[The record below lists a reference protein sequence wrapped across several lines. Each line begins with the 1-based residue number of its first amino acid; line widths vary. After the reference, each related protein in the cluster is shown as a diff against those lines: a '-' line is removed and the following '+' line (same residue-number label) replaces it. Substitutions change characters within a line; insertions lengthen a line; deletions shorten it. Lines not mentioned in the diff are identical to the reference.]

1 MPSFNFFK
9 RKGKDVS
16 KLNNKQ
22 NDIQADKPVP
32 SSQNL
37 GDRLTIEEAKNLL
50 NRIEN
55 GLTRSLLMGLE
66 KTFQDTNLIFQ
77 HINATAED
85 LENEEI
91 EVEEEKLAP
100 LVKNTNNTIVRALK
114 RESSNIL
121 TIPKT
126 FEEFVKF
133 KESLDTSINRFGEVT
148 SSHSRIVNTFMKKH
162 ANSLRGD
169 LKKISDI
176 SEKFSDEFEEL
187 SMEKKVVEEC
197 RSNLSVLEA
206 NLDEKEK
213 SAKALEKIDSECI
226 KMEEEIKRKENEINN
241 LKGSSDYSKA
251 LKYLQEKEQIDK
263 EKKILI
269 EKLNRI
275 SSHLSKAANKYSY
288 GLTKTTIE
296 KIDTIVNK
304 PSEIAY
310 KSDISDYLSLVK
322 EMKESVMSNKIILKD
337 SNKTIQYFDMLT
349 SELPNF
355 KSEILKLDLKI
366 DKLKD
371 KDKVTI
377 IDKLDENQ
385 EERKRE
391 VEHRMT
397 ENQRKEEILK
407 NNLKIKEQI
416 KTTLSNIEEQLHRL
430 STKKY
435 KIIVNIDE

>member
-37 GDRLTIEEAKNLL
+37 GDKLTIEEAKNLL
-50 NRIEN
+50 NKIEN
-55 GLTRSLLMGLE
+55 GLTKSLLMGLE

-77 HINATAED
+77 HINATARD

-100 LVKNTNNTIVRALK
+100 LVKNTKNTIVRALK

-126 FEEFVKF
+126 FDEFVKF
-133 KESLDTSINRFGEVT
+133 KESLDASINRFGEVT

-176 SEKFSDEFEEL
+176 SEKLSDEFEEL
-187 SMEKKVVEEC
+187 SVEKKIVEEC
-197 RSNLSVLEA
+197 RSNLSVLET
-206 NLDEKEK
+206 NIDEKEK
-213 SAKALEKIDSECI
+213 STKALEKIDSECI

-241 LKGSSDYSKA
+241 LKASSDYSKA

-310 KSDISDYLSLVK
+310 KPDLSDYLNLVK

-349 SELPNF
+349 NELPNF
-355 KSEILKLDLKI
+355 KNEILKLDLKI

-377 IDKLDENQ
+377 LDKLEQNQ
-385 EERKRE
+385 EEKSQKD
-391 VEHRMT
+391 EHRMT

-407 NNLKIKEQI
+407 NNSKIKEQM
-416 KTTLSNIEEQLHRL
+416 KTTLSNIEEQLQRL

-435 KIIVNIDE
+435 KIIANIE